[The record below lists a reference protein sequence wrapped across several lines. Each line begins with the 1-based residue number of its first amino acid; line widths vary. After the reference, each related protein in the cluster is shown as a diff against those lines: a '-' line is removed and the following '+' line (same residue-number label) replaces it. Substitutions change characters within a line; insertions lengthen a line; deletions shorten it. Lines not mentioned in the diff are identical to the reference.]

1 MATSVKI
8 NGIEVPCEN
17 FIQSNIAVVDDK
29 LVYEAADM
37 MYHLIVM
44 LTSKGLRIED
54 IAEELQ
60 KRHDPNWDSKRR
72 QAKAAGQMK

>member
-29 LVYEAADM
+29 LVYEVRYYFDEM
-37 MYHLIVM
+37 HDHEVKTYVDVDKWRKIE
-44 LTSKGLRIED
+44 KKLRKQ
-54 IAEELQ
+54 L
-60 KRHDPNWDSKRR
+60 KTR
-72 QAKAAGQMK
+72 